1 MSSTK
6 TPTGAFYAVR
16 RGKGGLEK
24 CIFFHY
30 KDAAPFIEVE
40 NDQQDDAEQ
49 VEYHVFDSLEE
60 AGAYLQTTTEPLDAQ
75 MLASIAAVVN
85 VPSPTPAAKKQR
97 FSYECAD
104 GGQQHRKPTKKW
116 EENFAL
122 LQESLENGFT
132 DENLKKL
139 EKWMKDQRYNYKLF
153 QQGKSTS
160 MTAEKIARLRAI
172 GFKLPVVDCTP
183 PLVKNEAFKE
193 KRSIYKKW
201 YEQRDA
207 LKQYMDTHDG
217 SAEID
222 KDDKEHA
229 KLKGWLDSQQS
240 DYKKYVNGQESNMT
254 AEKIQ
259 LLQEI
264 GFHFHYVPFE
274 VRLEQLKAF
283 RAEHGHVDVPSSH
296 EELGKWVQSMRRQ
309 CKSFA
314 ETAESTRDINPGR
327 YAQLSALG
335 LDPTKRSAKNDE
347 EENGKWETMYAKL
360 VEYKN
365 EHGTSNVKRTE
376 ETRDLYNWLVLQRTE
391 YKKLQDNKPS
401 KLTAPRLIKF
411 NTIGFEFN
419 KRGSYKTWD
428 QRIDQLREF
437 KEKHGH
443 INIPVT
449 NPELGEFVG
458 RQRANYNKF
467 KNNEKTSMTAER
479 IAILEELGFNFG
491 VGVAQRRPRTTV
503 NKTWDERCL
512 ELAAFKNEFGHA
524 VVPQH
529 SHYTPGLGAWVKD
542 QRKGYKAMISGKKS
556 SMTPEKALRLASLGF
571 VWNVFEQS
579 KRRKRGEMEGDSGV
593 AGM

>member
-49 VEYHVFDSLEE
+49 VEYHVFDTLEE

-97 FSYECAD
+97 FYAYESTD
-104 GGQQHRKPTKKW
+104 GGQHRKPTKKW

-172 GFKLPVVDCTP
+172 GFKLPVVDCTA
-183 PLVKNEAFKE
+183 PLVKNEALKE

-259 LLQEI
+259 LLKEI

-283 RAEHGHVDVPSSH
+283 RAEHGHVDVPPLMKNLESGFSPCVDSARALPKRQNRLAMSILLVMLNSRHLAGSH
-296 EELGKWVQSMRRQ
+296 EARGPRMTRRKLSSGTPCMPSWWNTRTSMVLPM
-309 CKSFA
+309 S
-314 ETAESTRDINPGR
+314 E
-327 YAQLSALG
+327 
-335 LDPTKRSAKNDE
+335 
-347 EENGKWETMYAKL
+347 
-360 VEYKN
+360 
-365 EHGTSNVKRTE
+365 RTE

-391 YKKLQDNKPS
+391 YRKLQENKPS

-419 KRGSYKTWD
+419 KRGNYKTWD

-467 KNNEKTSMTAER
+467 K
-479 IAILEELGFNFG
+479 
-491 VGVAQRRPRTTV
+491 
-503 NKTWDERCL
+503 
-512 ELAAFKNEFGHA
+512 
-524 VVPQH
+524 
-529 SHYTPGLGAWVKD
+529 
-542 QRKGYKAMISGKKS
+542 
-556 SMTPEKALRLASLGF
+556 
-571 VWNVFEQS
+571 
-579 KRRKRGEMEGDSGV
+579 
-593 AGM
+593 